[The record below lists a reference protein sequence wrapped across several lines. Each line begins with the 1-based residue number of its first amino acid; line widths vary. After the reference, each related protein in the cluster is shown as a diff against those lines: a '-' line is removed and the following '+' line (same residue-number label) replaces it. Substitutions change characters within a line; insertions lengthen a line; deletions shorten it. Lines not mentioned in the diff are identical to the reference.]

1 MLYLT
6 DRELS
11 VVIKM
16 INSEQFDGARYRV
29 DYVDLTELRDRIKEY
44 LGKVKKGE

>member
-6 DRELS
+6 DRELGVFIS
-11 VVIKM
+11 L
-16 INSEQFDGARYRV
+16 INSEQFDGAKYKV
-29 DYVDLTELRDRIKEY
+29 DHVDLTELRDRIKEY

>member
-6 DRELS
+6 DRELGVFIS
-11 VVIKM
+11 L
-16 INSEQFDGARYRV
+16 INSEQFDGARWKING
-29 DYVDLTELRDRIKEY
+29 VDLTEVRDRIKEY